1 VREQF
6 QSAAAAGFLDTD
18 MHRDEEIIGALAGVE
33 ADHDRSVAHKT
44 RRVVRTSLGVMKE
57 QKAGRKRIRAVALA
71 FLLVIV
77 FIVGP
82 AVWWIADTLIDEE
95 HLTSLV
101 AQLSVWSF
109 LLVSAILGCV
119 LLAGWLRRRS

>member
-1 VREQF
+1 MREQF
-6 QSAAAAGFLDTD
+6 QSAAAAGFLNTA
-18 MHRDEEIIGALAGVE
+18 MHRDREIVGALAGVQ
-33 ADHDRSVAHKT
+33 ADHDRGVAQKT
-44 RRVVRTSLGVMKE
+44 RRVVMASLGVMRE
-57 QKAGRKRIRAVALA
+57 QKAGRKRNRALALA

-95 HLTSLV
+95 RLTSLV

-119 LLAGWLRRRS
+119 LLAGWLRRRP